1 MKWSIEQK
9 VFTGFAVA
17 LAIFATIGWLA
28 YQSTVSFMHASTHA
42 ARSQETITALEEIF
56 SLANQAETRQR
67 MYLISGDDRHL
78 APRRARIDR
87 IHVLFGN
94 VRDAT
99 LDDPGQQALLRQLD
113 QHIDAR
119 LALLEEVLKMRR
131 EQGFEQA
138 RLKLMAGGGE
148 REMDAIHDIALRM
161 QKGEATRLQQ
171 WGDTSRQNAD
181 RMLTTFFVALVFV
194 AIFFSVLFALIAREM
209 AGRKRS
215 QEQLVRQ
222 AEQLREGEARLR
234 AVVDTAAEGII
245 VIDEQGIVESLNP
258 AAERIFG
265 FARDEVEGR
274 NVSMLMPAPYRQEH
288 DSYLE
293 RYHST
298 GEKKIIGIGRE
309 VVGQRKGGSVFPME
323 LAVAEIY
330 VSGRR
335 KFTGMMRDISE
346 RKLAEEKQARL
357 MHELESANEELK
369 GFAYVVSHDLKA
381 PLRAIGSLADWL
393 STDYADKID
402 DEGKEHMRLL
412 VSRVHRMSGLI
423 DGILQYSRVGRVT
436 EAIVAVDLNRLV
448 GEVIDLLAPPSN
460 ITVSVENPL
469 PTIMAEP
476 ARIQQVFQNLLS
488 NAIKY
493 MDKPEGE
500 IRIACGTE
508 GKQWKFSVTDN
519 GPGIES
525 RHFEKIFQLFQ
536 TLAPRDRVES
546 TGVGLTLVKKI
557 VEMYGGRIWVES
569 RVGEGSTFFFTLP
582 KTLPQPQ
589 AQPKGKKRE
598 DH

>member
-17 LAIFATIGWLA
+17 LAIFAIIGWLA
-28 YQSTVSFMHASTHA
+28 YQSTLGFMHASTQA

-67 MYLISGDDRHL
+67 MYLISGDERHL
-78 APRRARIDR
+78 APRGAYIDR
-87 IHVLFGN
+87 IHALFGN

-113 QHIDAR
+113 QHIDTR
-119 LALLEEVLKMRR
+119 LALLEGVLKMRR

-138 RLKLMAGGGE
+138 RLKLMAGDGE
-148 REMDAIHDIALRM
+148 REMDAIHDSVRKM
-161 QKGEATRLQQ
+161 QKGEAARLQQ
-171 WGDTSRQNAD
+171 WMDTSRQNAD
-181 RMLTTFFVALVFV
+181 RMLVTFFVALVFV
-194 AIFFSVLFALIAREM
+194 ALFFSVLFAFIAREM
-209 AGRKRS
+209 AARKRS
-215 QEQLVRQ
+215 QEQLARQ

-245 VIDEQGIVESLNP
+245 IIDELGIVESFNP

-274 NVSMLMPAPYRQEH
+274 NVSMLMPEPYRQEH
-288 DSYLE
+288 DGYLE
-293 RYHST
+293 RYRST

-309 VVGQRKGGSVFPME
+309 VLGQRKGGSVFPLE
-323 LAVAEIY
+323 LAAAEMY
-330 VSGRR
+330 VGGRR
-335 KFTGMMRDISE
+335 KFTGMVRDISE
-346 RKLAEEKQARL
+346 RKLGEEQKSRL

-369 GFAYVVSHDLKA
+369 SFAYVVSHDLKA

-448 GEVIDLLAPPSN
+448 GEVIDLLAPPAN

-493 MDKPEGE
+493 MDKPEGK
-500 IRIACGTE
+500 IRIACGAE
-508 GKQWKFSVTDN
+508 GKHWKFSVSDN
-519 GPGIES
+519 GPGIEP

-557 VEMYGGRIWVES
+557 VEMYGGRIWIES
-569 RVGEGSTFFFTLP
+569 KVGVGSTFFFTLP
-582 KTLPQPQ
+582 NTAASPT
-589 AQPKGKKRE
+589 KGKE
-598 DH
+598 T

>member
-1 MKWSIEQK
+1 MKWSIEHK

-28 YQSTVSFMHASTHA
+28 YQSTVSFMHASTEA

-67 MYLISGDDRHL
+67 MYLISGDERHL
-78 APRRARIDR
+78 APRRTYINR

-113 QHIDAR
+113 QHIDTR
-119 LALLEEVLKMRR
+119 LALLEGVLKMRR

-138 RLKLMAGGGE
+138 RLKLMAGNGE
-148 REMDAIHDIALRM
+148 REMDAIHDSVRKM
-161 QKGEATRLQQ
+161 QKGEAARLQQ
-171 WGDTSRQNAD
+171 WVDTSRQNAD
-181 RMLTTFFVALVFV
+181 RMLITFFVALVFV
-194 AIFFSVLFALIAREM
+194 ALFFSVLFAFIAREM
-209 AGRKRS
+209 AARKRS
-215 QEQLVRQ
+215 QELLTTQ

-245 VIDEQGIVESLNP
+245 IIDEQGVVESFNP

-288 DSYLE
+288 DGYLE
-293 RYHST
+293 RYRST
-298 GEKKIIGIGRE
+298 SEKKIIGIGRE
-309 VVGQRKGGSVFPME
+309 VVGQRKGGNEFPLE
-323 LAVAEIY
+323 LAVAEMH
-330 VSGRR
+330 VGSQR
-335 KFTGMMRDISE
+335 KFTGMVRDISA
-346 RKLAEEKQARL
+346 RKRAEAQQARL

-369 GFAYVVSHDLKA
+369 SFAYVVSHDLKA
-381 PLRAIGSLADWL
+381 PLRAIGSLADWI

-412 VSRVHRMSGLI
+412 VSRVHRMDSLI
-423 DGILQYSRVGRVT
+423 DGILRYSRVGRVT
-436 EAIVAVDLNRLV
+436 EAIVAVDLNQLV
-448 GEVIDLLAPPSN
+448 GEVIDLLAPPAN
-460 ITVSVENPL
+460 ITVSVENSL
-469 PTIMAEP
+469 PTIMTEP

-500 IRIACGTE
+500 IRIACGAE
-508 GKQWKFSVTDN
+508 DKQWKFSVTDN
-519 GPGIES
+519 GPGIEP

-546 TGVGLTLVKKI
+546 TGVGLALVKKI
-557 VEMYGGRIWVES
+557 VEMYGGHVWIES
-569 RVGEGSTFFFTLP
+569 KVGEGSTFFFTLP
-582 KTLPQPQ
+582 NSAASAT
-589 AQPKGKKRE
+589 KGKRT
-598 DH
+598 